1 MYTLD
6 TNAIIYYLDEDAAV
20 VPVLEPILAQDI
32 AIFVSVVTEL
42 ELLSHPGLTE
52 EDIAEIAQVLTS
64 MVVFPLESRLAQ
76 LAGTLRRQYR
86 LKRPDSIVA
95 ATALLTRTTLVT
107 RNIRDFQ
114 EIAALSLLPID
125 TTAPGILGCIVL
137 LGTPPVFRALRM
149 PGKTIEIKT
158 PRHDP
163 RSRGMTRE
171 TVRKIARYFEHMGS
185 TPPREPQWAVR
196 LTRVPP
202 AAPWR
207 PAGLPWQSPR

>member
-6 TNAIIYYLDEDAAV
+6 TNAIIYYLDEDPAV

-52 EDIAEIAQVLTS
+52 EDIVEIAQVLMS

-86 LKRPDSIVA
+86 LKTPDSIVA

-114 EIAALSLLPID
+114 NIEALLLLPI
-125 TTAPGILGCIVL
+125 
-137 LGTPPVFRALRM
+137 
-149 PGKTIEIKT
+149 
-158 PRHDP
+158 
-163 RSRGMTRE
+163 
-171 TVRKIARYFEHMGS
+171 
-185 TPPREPQWAVR
+185 
-196 LTRVPP
+196 
-202 AAPWR
+202 
-207 PAGLPWQSPR
+207 

>member
-6 TNAIIYYLDEDAAV
+6 TNAIIYYLDEDPIV

-52 EDIAEIAQVLTS
+52 EDMAEIAQVLMS

-76 LAGTLRRQYR
+76 LAGALRRQYR
-86 LKRPDSIVA
+86 LKTPGSIVA

-114 EIAALSLLPID
+114 GIEALSLLPI
-125 TTAPGILGCIVL
+125 
-137 LGTPPVFRALRM
+137 
-149 PGKTIEIKT
+149 
-158 PRHDP
+158 
-163 RSRGMTRE
+163 
-171 TVRKIARYFEHMGS
+171 
-185 TPPREPQWAVR
+185 
-196 LTRVPP
+196 
-202 AAPWR
+202 
-207 PAGLPWQSPR
+207 

>member
-1 MYTLD
+1 VYTLD

-86 LKRPDSIVA
+86 LKTPDSIVA

-114 EIAALSLLPID
+114 EIAALSLLPI
-125 TTAPGILGCIVL
+125 
-137 LGTPPVFRALRM
+137 
-149 PGKTIEIKT
+149 
-158 PRHDP
+158 
-163 RSRGMTRE
+163 
-171 TVRKIARYFEHMGS
+171 
-185 TPPREPQWAVR
+185 
-196 LTRVPP
+196 
-202 AAPWR
+202 
-207 PAGLPWQSPR
+207 